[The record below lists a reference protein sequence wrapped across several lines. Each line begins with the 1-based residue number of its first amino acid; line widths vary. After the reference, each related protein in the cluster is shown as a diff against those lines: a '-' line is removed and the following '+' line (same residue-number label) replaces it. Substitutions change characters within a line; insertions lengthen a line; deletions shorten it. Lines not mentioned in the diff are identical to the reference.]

1 LAGKSVIYEPLDFN
15 DQGSVFMNMK
25 WTSATVA
32 LLPGMLV
39 MQSAVAE
46 TLTQTEQLSQVD
58 KQAKSQIS
66 EQELNSLKQKLILLN
81 KQLKIQQQT
90 INQMAQ
96 QVLKQ
101 EAYLQSGS
109 QTKQQ
114 QAQQR
119 TNATSVSTNED
130 IERTSSVPATGA
142 AKNQRVM
149 AKQEPRKKAPDRA
162 RSTDDL
168 LQETHNVFTRKLTIE
183 PSFTYSYYSRK
194 DLILRGFL
202 ALDAIFLGNL
212 NLDRVRTNTT
222 QLDLTTRYTLNQDWQ
237 FEIGVPYMFRWT
249 QYDSVGEG
257 NSSQRYETAQV
268 DGGGIGDV
276 SAAVY
281 YRINAESN
289 DWPDWVWNL
298 RLRAPTGKD
307 PFGIDLE
314 TSEFG
319 NLTYPTE
326 VATGSGV
333 WSASTGFSLAKTFDP
348 AIVFFNL
355 NYGWTREEEFDDLS
369 GNPGLSP
376 GRIDLGDYLDYSL
389 GLAFAVS
396 ERMSLA
402 MSFNQRFYTK
412 TKQQPLGGP
421 WEKIPRTDTNTASL
435 GIGATIALSENLS
448 MVTSIGAGLT
458 EDSPDYQI
466 SLRFP
471 YRF

>member
-1 LAGKSVIYEPLDFN
+1 
-15 DQGSVFMNMK
+15 MNMK
-25 WTSATVA
+25 WTSVTVV

-39 MQSAVAE
+39 IQSAVAE
-46 TLTQTEQLSQVD
+46 TLTQKNQLPETQVSQ
-58 KQAKSQIS
+58 QAKSQIS
-66 EQELNSLKQKLILLN
+66 EQELNALKQKLIILN
-81 KQLKIQQQT
+81 KQLKSQQQA

-101 EAYLQSGS
+101 EAQLQSGS
-109 QTKQQ
+109 KPQQTRET
-114 QAQQR
+114 AV
-119 TNATSVSTNED
+119 ASNEN
-130 IERTSSVPATGA
+130 IERPSSVPASEVSKKQQVTT
-142 AKNQRVM
+142 NQ
-149 AKQEPRKKAPDRA
+149 EGRKKAPDRA

-222 QLDLTTRYTLNQDWQ
+222 QIDLTTRYTLNQDWQ

-307 PFGIDLE
+307 PFGIALE

-333 WSASTGFSLAKTFDP
+333 WGASTGFSLAKTFDP

-376 GRIDLGDYLDYSL
+376 GKIDLGDYLDYSL

>member
-1 LAGKSVIYEPLDFN
+1 
-15 DQGSVFMNMK
+15 MNMK

-32 LLPGMLV
+32 LLPGMLI
-39 MQSAVAE
+39 MHSAVAE
-46 TLTQTEQLSQVD
+46 TLTQPNQEQA
-58 KQAKSQIS
+58 QAGQRPISQIS
-66 EQELNSLKQKLILLN
+66 VQEINGLKQKLIILN
-81 KQLKIQQQT
+81 KQLKNQQQI

-101 EAYLQSGS
+101 EAYLQSSSEG
-109 QTKQQ
+109 Q
-114 QAQQR
+114 QARQPSPASS
-119 TNATSVSTNED
+119 NAKVDANAS
-130 IERTSSVPATGA
+130 IERPASVAASSAQMETPQVTA
-142 AKNQRVM
+142 AKEQ
-149 AKQEPRKKAPDRA
+149 RKKSPDRG

-268 DGGGIGDV
+268 DGGGVGDM

-281 YRINAESN
+281 YRINTESI
-289 DWPDWVWNL
+289 DWPDWVWNV

-307 PFGIDLE
+307 PFGVALE

-348 AIVFFNL
+348 AIVFFNF

-376 GRIDLGDYLDYSL
+376 GNIDLGDYLDYSI

-412 TKQQPLGGP
+412 TKQQPLGGA

-435 GIGATIALSENLS
+435 GIGATLALTPNLS
-448 MVTSIGAGLT
+448 MVTSIGSGLT
-458 EDSPDYQI
+458 EDSPDYQVSI
-466 SLRFP
+466 RFP

>member
-1 LAGKSVIYEPLDFN
+1 
-15 DQGSVFMNMK
+15 
-25 WTSATVA
+25 
-32 LLPGMLV
+32 
-39 MQSAVAE
+39 
-46 TLTQTEQLSQVD
+46 
-58 KQAKSQIS
+58 
-66 EQELNSLKQKLILLN
+66 LLN
-81 KQLKIQQQT
+81 NQLKAQQQA

-101 EAYLQSGS
+101 EASIAQSS
-109 QTKQQ
+109 STKPSLGNN
-114 QAQQR
+114 QATDTR
-119 TNATSVSTNED
+119 G
-130 IERTSSVPATGA
+130 SSVERPQNVSPQPNTTVAST
-142 AKNQRVM
+142 KSS
-149 AKQEPRKKAPDRA
+149 ERKKAPDRA
-162 RSTDDL
+162 RSTDDV
-168 LQETHNVFTRKLTIE
+168 LQEAHNVFTRKLTIE

-268 DGGGIGDV
+268 DGGGMGDM

-281 YRINAESN
+281 YRINTESI
-289 DWPDWVWNL
+289 DWPDWVWNV

-307 PFGIDLE
+307 PFGIALE

-348 AIVFFNL
+348 AIVFFNF
-355 NYGWTREEEFDDLS
+355 NYGWTRAEEFDDLS

-376 GRIDLGDYLDYSL
+376 GKIDLGDYLDYSL

-412 TKQQPLGGP
+412 TKQQPLGGA

-435 GIGATIALSENLS
+435 GIGATLALTPNLS
-448 MVTSIGAGLT
+448 MVTSIGSGLT
-458 EDSPDYQI
+458 EDSPDYQVSI
-466 SLRFP
+466 RFP

>member
-1 LAGKSVIYEPLDFN
+1 
-15 DQGSVFMNMK
+15 MNIK
-25 WTSATVA
+25 WTSATAA

-39 MQSAVAE
+39 LHTVAAE
-46 TLTQTEQLSQVD
+46 TQTKTSEPASQRQTQTEQQLLNQTSG
-58 KQAKSQIS
+58 
-66 EQELNSLKQKLILLN
+66 QELNALKQKLIILN

-101 EAYLQSGS
+101 EAYLQSVSGR
-109 QTKQQ
+109 QPAKQ
-114 QAQQR
+114 AVAV
-119 TNATSVSTNED
+119 NSND
-130 IERTSSVPATGA
+130 NIERKTSMA
-142 AKNQRVM
+142 AKTPAPQI
-149 AKQEPRKKAPDRA
+149 ASTQETRKKAPDRG

-268 DGGGIGDV
+268 DGGGIGDM

-281 YRINAESN
+281 YRINAEST
-289 DWPDWVWNL
+289 DWPDWVWNV
-298 RLRAPTGKD
+298 RLRAPTGND

-333 WSASTGFSLAKTFDP
+333 WGASTGFSLAKTFDP

-376 GRIDLGDYLDYSL
+376 GKIDLGDYLDYSL

>member
-1 LAGKSVIYEPLDFN
+1 MNKKCTSV
-15 DQGSVFMNMK
+15 
-25 WTSATVA
+25 TAA
-32 LLPGMLV
+32 LLSGMLV
-39 MQSAVAE
+39 LPAAFAE
-46 TLTQTEQLSQVD
+46 IDPQKSTTQRGQANSQTM
-58 KQAKSQIS
+58 S
-66 EQELNSLKQKLILLN
+66 EQEIVALKQKLILLN
-81 KQLKIQQQT
+81 NQLKAQQQA

-101 EAYLQSGS
+101 EASIVQRSTVNPSPGNN
-109 QTKQQ
+109 
-114 QAQQR
+114 QASETR
-119 TNATSVSTNED
+119 GTSVERPKNVSQRPNTAVASTK
-130 IERTSSVPATGA
+130 SS
-142 AKNQRVM
+142 
-149 AKQEPRKKAPDRA
+149 ERKKAPDRG

-183 PSFTYSYYSRK
+183 PSLTYSYYSRK

-268 DGGGIGDV
+268 DGGGVGDM

-281 YRINAESN
+281 YRINTESI
-289 DWPDWVWNL
+289 DWPDWVWNV

-307 PFGIDLE
+307 PFGVALE

-348 AIVFFNL
+348 AIVFFNF

-376 GRIDLGDYLDYSL
+376 GKIDLGDYLDYSI

-412 TKQQPLGGP
+412 TKQQPLGGA

-435 GIGATIALSENLS
+435 GIGATLALTPNLS
-448 MVTSIGAGLT
+448 MVTSIGSGLT
-458 EDSPDYQI
+458 EDSPDYQVSI
-466 SLRFP
+466 RFP

>member
-1 LAGKSVIYEPLDFN
+1 MNKKST
-15 DQGSVFMNMK
+15 SV
-25 WTSATVA
+25 TLA
-32 LLPGMLV
+32 LLSGMLV
-39 MQSAVAE
+39 IPAAFAE
-46 TLTQTEQLSQVD
+46 IDPQESSSQRGKANSQTM
-58 KQAKSQIS
+58 S
-66 EQELNSLKQKLILLN
+66 EQEIVALKQKLILLN
-81 KQLKIQQQT
+81 NQLKAQQQA

-101 EAYLQSGS
+101 EASIVQANSTEPSPGNTQATDKQDVSVERPQNVSAQS
-109 QTKQQ
+109 TTTT
-114 QAQQR
+114 A
-119 TNATSVSTNED
+119 STE
-130 IERTSSVPATGA
+130 SS
-142 AKNQRVM
+142 
-149 AKQEPRKKAPDRA
+149 ERKKAPDRA
-162 RSTDDL
+162 RSTDDV
-168 LQETHNVFTRKLTIE
+168 LQEAHNVFTRKLTIE

-268 DGGGIGDV
+268 DGGGVGDM

-281 YRINAESN
+281 YRINAESI
-289 DWPDWVWNL
+289 DWPDWVWNV

-307 PFGIDLE
+307 PFGVALE

-348 AIVFFNL
+348 AIVFFNF
-355 NYGWTREEEFDDLS
+355 NYGWTRAEEFDDLS

-376 GRIDLGDYLDYSL
+376 GKIDLGDYLDYSL

-412 TKQQPLGGP
+412 TKQQPLGGA

-435 GIGATIALSENLS
+435 GIGATLALTPNLS
-448 MVTSIGAGLT
+448 MVTSIGSGLT
-458 EDSPDYQI
+458 EDSPDYQVSI
-466 SLRFP
+466 RFP

>member
-1 LAGKSVIYEPLDFN
+1 
-15 DQGSVFMNMK
+15 MNMK

-39 MQSAVAE
+39 IHSAVAE
-46 TLTQTEQLSQVD
+46 TLTQKNQLPETQVSQ
-58 KQAKSQIS
+58 QTKSQIS
-66 EQELNSLKQKLILLN
+66 EQELNALKQKLIILN
-81 KQLKIQQQT
+81 KQLKSQQQA

-101 EAYLQSGS
+101 EAQLQSGS
-109 QTKQQ
+109 Q
-114 QAQQR
+114 AQQTR
-119 TNATSVSTNED
+119 ETAVASNEN
-130 IERTSSVPATGA
+130 IERPSPVPASEVS
-142 AKNQRVM
+142 KNQQVT
-149 AKQEPRKKAPDRA
+149 ANQEGRKKAPDRA

-168 LQETHNVFTRKLTIE
+168 LQETHNVFTRKLTVE

-268 DGGGIGDV
+268 DGGGIGDM

-307 PFGIDLE
+307 PFGIALE

-376 GRIDLGDYLDYSL
+376 GKIDLGDYLDYSL